1 MSPELSKLSTPSA
14 ADSPPSVVPLDLV
27 AARRW
32 AMTARTLLGEARA
45 QINALNVFPVP
56 DGDTGTNMFLTMDGA
71 LEMMRSRHQVSQE
84 PIGLQEGLEL
94 IARGMLLSARGNSG
108 VILSQLARGLS
119 EAVAAS
125 AGGPGSSVGT
135 RDRAGAGHEV
145 KPQVLADA
153 FTRADEMAWAGVT
166 TPVEGTILSVS
177 RAAAR
182 GAREAVR
189 AGADTAHAVS
199 LAALQA
205 ARTALQ
211 RTPMQ
216 LLALA
221 KAGVVDAGGAG
232 LVLVLEALERVLSD
246 EAGGAADETG
256 RAWWGD
262 DDPAVRLPECA
273 DLGAGDGRVEVM
285 YLLTDSDPER
295 AQHLRAHL
303 ARVGD
308 SVLVAGGPGD
318 WRVHVHLDDPQ
329 VALEAGTMAG
339 RVEHV
344 TVTSLAPP
352 SQVPG
357 TDRPRAAV
365 GVVACAQGQGLA
377 AVFAAAGAEVVR
389 SAPGARASTGQ
400 LLNAI
405 WAVRA
410 HAVVVLPNDPDTV
423 LAAQAAARAAA
434 EDGLVVEVV
443 PAVAAVQ
450 GLSALAVFDPGHDL
464 ASTVA
469 AMQEAV
475 SSTRHGALTT
485 AAADRDT
492 PAGPCR
498 AGQALGLVD
507 GRIVAVADDPDVT
520 GRVVID
526 ELLSG
531 APELLTAVAGAGAD
545 REAMARLMRQA
556 TARHTDVEVS
566 WVEGG
571 QRTYPWLFGA
581 E

>member
-1 MSPELSKLSTPSA
+1 MSPELSKLSTHSGT
-14 ADSPPSVVPLDLV
+14 DSQPGVVALDLV

-32 AMTARTLLGEARA
+32 AMTARALLGEARA
-45 QINALNVFPVP
+45 RINALNVFPVP
-56 DGDTGTNMFLTMDGA
+56 DGDTGTNMFLTFDGA
-71 LEMMRSRHQVSQE
+71 LEMMRGRHQVSRE
-84 PIGLQEGLEL
+84 PIGLQEGLDL

-125 AGGPGSSVGT
+125 ADGPDPSCGPRDGAGPG
-135 RDRAGAGHEV
+135 REV
-145 KPQVLADA
+145 CPHALADA
-153 FTRADEMAWAGVT
+153 FARADEMAWAGVT

-177 RAAAR
+177 RAAAQ

-199 LAALQA
+199 VAALQA

-216 LLALA
+216 LPALA
-221 KAGVVDAGGAG
+221 RAGVVDAGGAG

-246 EAGGAADETG
+246 AAGAADDTG
-256 RAWWGD
+256 RAWTGE
-262 DDPAVRLPECA
+262 DDPAFRLPACD

-303 ARVGD
+303 AHVGH
-308 SVLVAGGPGD
+308 SVLVVGGPDD

-344 TVTSLAPP
+344 TVTSLATPAHA
-352 SQVPG
+352 PG
-357 TDRPRAAV
+357 SDRPRAAV
-365 GVVACAQGQGLA
+365 GVVACAQGEGLA
-377 AVFAAAGAEVVR
+377 AVFAASGAEVVR

-423 LAAQAAARAAA
+423 LAAQAAARAGA
-434 EDGLVVEVV
+434 EDGLKVEVV

-450 GLSALAVFDPGHDL
+450 GLSALAVLDPGHDL
-464 ASTVA
+464 ASAVA
-469 AMQEAV
+469 SMQEAV
-475 SSTRHGALTT
+475 AATRHGALTT
-485 AAADRDT
+485 AAADGET
-492 PAGPCR
+492 PAGRCR

-507 GRIVAVADDPDVT
+507 GRIVAVADDPDDA
-520 GRVVID
+520 GRLVIED
-526 ELLSG
+526 LLSG

-545 REAMARLMRQA
+545 RQAMARLVRQA